1 MVEYII
7 YNGLFNIDGLNDDD
21 RLVLLYHQDN
31 KLNGISDVGMRVKT
45 YNKSRKKLIDIDML
59 FKDGKLIKA
68 NLIQCSQINSGEP
81 IGVFPEW
88 LFYDR
93 NLDSTE
99 KFMYSVYYM
108 YTFKM
113 KKKVCSLTNDT
124 ICCQLRIPKDTFMKK
139 KRKLKELGYITTD
152 GGIRTW
158 ALRDC

>member
-1 MVEYII
+1 MIEYII
-7 YNGLFNIDGLNDDD
+7 YNGLYSIDGLNDDD
-21 RLVLLYHQDN
+21 RLVMFYHLYNEQPELHLRKN
-31 KLNGISDVGMRVKT
+31 T
-45 YNKSRKKLIDIDML
+45 YYKSRNKLIDIDML

-93 NLDSTE
+93 YLDSTA

-124 ICCQLRIPKDTFMKK
+124 ICRQLRIPKDTFMKK

>member
-7 YNGLFNIDGLNDDD
+7 YNGLYSIDGLNDDD
-21 RLVLLYHQDN
+21 RLVMFYHLYNEQPELHIRKN
-31 KLNGISDVGMRVKT
+31 T
-45 YNKSRKKLIDIDML
+45 YYKSRKKLIDIDML

-93 NLDSTE
+93 YLDSTE

-124 ICCQLRIPKDTFMKK
+124 ICNQLRIPKDTFMKK
-139 KRKLKELGYITTD
+139 KRKLKELGYIATD